1 MGNTAFS
8 LALMMAVLLLHF
20 VALFFTKT
28 TTNISTDQSALLAL
42 KAHIISD
49 PQKMLKTNW
58 SITTSF
64 CNWVGVTCGSRHQKV
79 IALNLS
85 SMLLTGILTN
95 LRRLK
100 LINLVLNNCCGEIPS
115 WFDSFP
121 KLQYLSLSP
130 NNFVGQIPSDMFEHL
145 PRLQVLYLD
154 GNKLSGKIP
163 SGLFKCKELEY
174 ISLAFN
180 SLEGILPK
188 EIGELTMLELL
199 FLQENQIEGKQKAFG
214 CYFN

>member
-1 MGNTAFS
+1 MGNTGFS

-20 VALFFTKT
+20 VALFSTKT

-58 SITTSF
+58 SIATSF
-64 CNWVGVTCGSRHQKV
+64 YNWVGVTCRSRHQKV
-79 IALNLS
+79 IPLNLS
-85 SMLLTGILTN
+85 SMLLTGIVPPQIGNLSFLTSLDLTN
-95 LRRLK
+95 
-100 LINLVLNNCCGEIPS
+100 N
-115 WFDSFP
+115 SFHG
-121 KLQYLSLSP
+121 SLPIQSIESC
-130 NNFVGQIPSDMFEHL
+130 QIPSDMFERL

-188 EIGELTMLELL
+188 ADR
-199 FLQENQIEGKQKAFG
+199 GK
-214 CYFN
+214 

>member
-1 MGNTAFS
+1 MGNTGFS

-20 VALFFTKT
+20 VALFSTKT

-58 SITTSF
+58 SIATSF
-64 CNWVGVTCGSRHQKV
+64 YNWVGVTCRSRHQKV
-79 IALNLS
+79 IPLNLS
-85 SMLLTGILTN
+85 SMLLTGIVPPQIG
-95 LRRLK
+95 RLK
-100 LINLVLNNCCGEIPS
+100 VVNLVLNNFCGEIPS

-121 KLQYLSLSP
+121 KLQYLSLSA
-130 NNFVGQIPSDMFEHL
+130 NNFVGQIPSDMFERL

-188 EIGELTMLELL
+188 ADR
-199 FLQENQIEGKQKAFG
+199 GK
-214 CYFN
+214 